1 LAGAAEAQGDG
12 VDLSPL
18 LQDEGRRL
26 KPRYFYWETFEPEFR
41 QAVRWK
47 NWKAIRMSKGQALE
61 LYDLKADPKETRNIA
76 AQNPSVIAQ
85 FEAYLAQAR
94 EPSVEYP

>member
-1 LAGAAEAQGDG
+1 LGTDQAGLGGGRGRHLFGAHGKLHALLA
-12 VDLSPL
+12 
-18 LQDEGRRL
+18 EG
-26 KPRYFYWETFEPEFR
+26 EDAEFR
-41 QAVRWK
+41 QAVRWG

-61 LYDLKADPKETRNIA
+61 LYDLKADPKESHNIA
-76 AQNPSVIAQ
+76 AQNPTVIAQ